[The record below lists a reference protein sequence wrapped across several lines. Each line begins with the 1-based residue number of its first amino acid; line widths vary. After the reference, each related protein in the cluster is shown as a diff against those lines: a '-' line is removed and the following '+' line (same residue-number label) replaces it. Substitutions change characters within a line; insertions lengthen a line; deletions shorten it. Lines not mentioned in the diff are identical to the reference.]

1 MTLLVRDIVGEVI
14 DTWHSYVREQNPVT
28 ALAGSL
34 DSDDITFTVDDA
46 TKLGVGLVEVGD
58 EMVQVRSIDRTSA
71 SVTLE
76 AWGRGQMSSL
86 AESHALGTRVT
97 ASPTTPRVRVRDA
110 LSDTMQ
116 EVFPQ
121 LFAVDEVFIT
131 ATPAVVRYAL
141 PADAYHVISVSYLP
155 AGPSLSYIP
164 VKRWRQNKTPTTVEL
179 EILSRVMPG
188 LNRVRVFYVKS
199 PPSQLTMTDD
209 FEALGYPTSIRGVLV
224 LGCVARL
231 AAFTEASRVQTGS
244 VESNGRSDAVPVGS
258 SLSLSR
264 YLYQLFRQR
273 LDDEAANLQARYPI
287 VSHFTR

>member
-1 MTLLVRDIVGEVI
+1 MMLVRDIVGEVI
-14 DTWHSYVREQNPVT
+14 DTWHSYVREQSPVT

-34 DSDDITFTVDDA
+34 DSDDITFTVDDPSR
-46 TKLGVGLVEVGD
+46 LSSGLVEVGD
-58 EMVQVRSIDRTSA
+58 EMVQVRSVDRTSA
-71 SVTLE
+71 TVTLE
-76 AWGRGQMSSL
+76 AWGRGQMSSS
-86 AESHALGTRVT
+86 AEAHALGTRVT
-97 ASPTTPRVRVRDA
+97 STPTTPRVRVRDA

-121 LFAVDEVFIT
+121 LFAVDEVLLS

-141 PADAYHVISVSYLP
+141 PTDAYHVLSVSYLP
-155 AGPSLSYIP
+155 AGPSLQYIP
-164 VKRWRQNKTPTTVEL
+164 VKRWKQNKTASTVEL
-179 EILSRVMPG
+179 ELLSRVMPG
-188 LNRVRVFYVKS
+188 LDRVRVQYIKS
-199 PPSQLTMTDD
+199 PPAQLTMSDD
-209 FEALGYPTSIRGVLV
+209 LETLGYPVSIRGVLV
-224 LGCVARL
+224 LGCTARL

-244 VESNGRSDAVPVGS
+244 VESSGRSDAVPAGS